1 MKIKHLLLIVW
12 FIVTAV
18 TGNAQTKL
26 FKIVPLGVLG
36 GADESNLSAYMV
48 AASGSNNYICL
59 DAGTINYGIQKA
71 VANKVFNIPAEEVL
85 KQYIKGYFISHGHLD
100 HLGGMIINSPGDSNK
115 SIYGL
120 ASTLSTLKTHYF
132 TPQSW
137 ANFGNEGVGAIN
149 KYSYK
154 ALTPLTETFVDN
166 TQMTV
171 AAFPLSHADLT
182 STAFLIKSKTNYVL
196 YFGDTGS
203 DAIEKSDKLQNVWK
217 AIAPLIKNK
226 QLKAL
231 MIEVS
236 FPNERPDDSLAGHLT
251 PRLLMAEMNNLSQLT
266 GADAI
271 KNLNVMVTHLKPP
284 VDSITKI
291 KAQLKAENKLGLNLI
306 FPEQGK
312 LLEF

>member
-1 MKIKHLLLIVW
+1 MKIKYILTLQLLLLCIISV
-12 FIVTAV
+12 
-18 TGNAQTKL
+18 AQTKS

-48 AASGSNNYICL
+48 APAGSNNYICL

-71 VANKVFNIPAEEVL
+71 VTNKVFDIPAEDVL
-85 KQYIKGYFISHGHLD
+85 KQYIKGYFISHAHLD

-120 ASTLSTLKTHYF
+120 ANTLSTLKTHYF
-132 TPQSW
+132 TAQSW
-137 ANFGNEGVGAIN
+137 ANFGNEGAGALN
-149 KYSYK
+149 KYTYH
-154 ALTPLTETFVDN
+154 ALTPFTQTPITNTELTV
-166 TQMTV
+166 Q
-171 AAFPLSHADLT
+171 AFPLSHADLT
-182 STAFLIKSKTNYVL
+182 STAYLVKSKNDYIL

-203 DAIEKSDKLQNVWK
+203 DTIENSSNLSNIWQT
-217 AIAPLIKNK
+217 IAPLVKNK

-236 FPNERPDDSLAGHLT
+236 FPDEQPDKSLFGHLT
-251 PRLLMAEMNNLSQLT
+251 PRLLMTEMNNLVKLA
-266 GADAI
+266 GIDAI
-271 KNLNVMVTHLKPP
+271 KNLNVIITHLKPP
-284 VDSITKI
+284 ANNIAKI
-291 KAQLKAENKLGLNLI
+291 KAQLKVENKLGLNLI

>member
-1 MKIKHLLLIVW
+1 M
-12 FIVTAV
+12 
-18 TGNAQTKL
+18 AQTKA

-48 AASGSNNYICL
+48 APAASNNYICL

-71 VANKVFNIPAEEVL
+71 VANKVFTIAAEDVL
-85 KQYIKGYFISHGHLD
+85 QQYIKGYFISHGHLD

-115 SIYGL
+115 NIYGL
-120 ASTLSTLKTHYF
+120 ASTLSTIKTHYF

-149 KYSYK
+149 RYTYRILDPYSE
-154 ALTPLTETFVDN
+154 TPIDN
-166 TQMTV
+166 TGLTV
-171 AAFPLSHADLT
+171 QAFPLSHANLT
-182 STAFLIKSKTNYVL
+182 STAFLVKSKTNYIL

-203 DAIEKSDKLQNVWK
+203 DAIEKSNKLQTVWN

-236 FPNERPDDSLAGHLT
+236 FPNERADNSLSGHLT

-271 KNLNVMVTHLKPP
+271 KNLNVIITHLKPP
-284 VDSITKI
+284 ADSIVKI
-291 KAQLKAENKLGLNLI
+291 KAQLKAENKLGLNLVY
-306 FPEQGK
+306 PEQGK

>member
-1 MKIKHLLLIVW
+1 MKIKYILTLQLLLVS
-12 FIVTAV
+12 FIGV
-18 TGNAQTKL
+18 AQTKS

-48 AASGSNNYICL
+48 APAGSNNYICL

-85 KQYIKGYFISHGHLD
+85 QQYIRGYFISHSHLD

-120 ASTLSTLKTHYF
+120 TSTLSTLKTHYF

-149 KYSYK
+149 KYSYRT
-154 ALTPLTETFVDN
+154 LTPFVETPIDN
-166 TQMTV
+166 TELTV
-171 AAFPLSHADLT
+171 QAFPLSHADLT
-182 STAFLIKSKTNYVL
+182 STAFLAKSKTNYVL

-203 DAIEKSDKLQNVWK
+203 DAIEKSDKLQTVWE

-226 QLKAL
+226 QLKAI

-236 FPNERPDDSLAGHLT
+236 FPDEQPDKSLFGHLT
-251 PRLLMAEMNNLSQLT
+251 PRLLMTEMNNLSTLT
-266 GADAI
+266 GVDAI
-271 KNLNVMVTHLKPP
+271 KNLNIIITHLKPP
-284 VDSITKI
+284 ANSITKI
-291 KAQLKAENKLGLNLI
+291 KTQLKAENKLGLNLI
-306 FPEQGK
+306 FPEQGN

>member
-1 MKIKHLLLIVW
+1 MKIKQFIILQLLLLPIVCM
-12 FIVTAV
+12 
-18 TGNAQTKL
+18 AQTKA

-48 AASGSNNYICL
+48 APAGSNNYICL

-71 VANKVFNIPAEEVL
+71 VANKVFTIPAEEVL
-85 KQYIKGYFISHGHLD
+85 QQYIKGYFISHGHLD

-137 ANFGNEGVGAIN
+137 ANFSNEGAGAIN
-149 KYSYK
+149 RYTYRTLDPLSE
-154 ALTPLTETFVDN
+154 TPIDN
-166 TQMTV
+166 TELTV
-171 AAFPLSHADLT
+171 QAFPLSHANLT
-182 STAFLIKSKTNYVL
+182 STAFLVKSKTHYIL

-203 DAIEKSDKLQNVWK
+203 DAIEKSNKLQSVWK

-236 FPNERPDDSLAGHLT
+236 FPNERLDNSLSGHLT
-251 PRLLMAEMNNLSQLT
+251 PRLLMAEMNRLSQLT
-266 GADAI
+266 GADAV
-271 KNLNVMVTHLKPP
+271 KNLNVIITHLKPP
-284 VDSITKI
+284 ADSIAKI
-291 KAQLKAENKLGLNLI
+291 KAQLKAENKLSLNLV
-306 FPEQGK
+306 FPMQGK
-312 LLEF
+312 LMEF

>member
-1 MKIKHLLLIVW
+1 M
-12 FIVTAV
+12 
-18 TGNAQTKL
+18 AQTKA

-48 AASGSNNYICL
+48 APSGSNNYICL

-71 VANKVFNIPAEEVL
+71 VANNVFTIAAEEVL
-85 KQYIKGYFISHGHLD
+85 QQYIKGYFISHGHLD

-120 ASTLSTLKTHYF
+120 ASTLSTIKTHYF

-137 ANFGNEGVGAIN
+137 ANFGNEGAGAIN
-149 KYSYK
+149 RYTYRTLDPLSE
-154 ALTPLTETFVDN
+154 TPIDN
-166 TQMTV
+166 TGLSVQ
-171 AAFPLSHADLT
+171 AFPLSHANLT
-182 STAFLIKSKTNYVL
+182 STAFLVKNKTDYIL

-203 DAIEKSDKLQNVWK
+203 DAIEKSDKLQTVWK

-236 FPNERPDDSLAGHLT
+236 FPNERADNSLSGHLT
-251 PRLLMAEMNNLSQLT
+251 PRLLMAEMNNLSLIT
-266 GADAI
+266 GVDAI
-271 KNLNVMVTHLKPP
+271 KNLNVIITHLKPP
-284 VDSITKI
+284 ADSIAKI
-291 KAQLKAENKLGLNLI
+291 KEQLKAENKLGLNLI
-306 FPEQGK
+306 FPVQGK

>member
-1 MKIKHLLLIVW
+1 M
-12 FIVTAV
+12 
-18 TGNAQTKL
+18 AQTKA

-48 AASGSNNYICL
+48 APSGSNNYICL

-71 VANKVFNIPAEEVL
+71 VDNKVFTVPAEDVL
-85 KQYIKGYFISHGHLD
+85 QQYIKGYFISHGHLD

-120 ASTLSTLKTHYF
+120 ASTLSTIKTHYF

-137 ANFGNEGVGAIN
+137 ANFGNEGAGAIN
-149 KYSYK
+149 RYSYRI
-154 ALTPLTETFVDN
+154 LDPLSETPIDN
-166 TQMTV
+166 TGLSVQ
-171 AAFPLSHADLT
+171 AFPLSHANLT
-182 STAFLIKSKTNYVL
+182 STAFLVKSKSNYIL

-203 DAIEKSDKLQNVWK
+203 DAIEKSDKLQTVWK

-236 FPNERPDDSLAGHLT
+236 FPNERPDNSLSGHLT

-271 KNLNVMVTHLKPP
+271 KNLNVIITHLKPP
-284 VDSITKI
+284 ADSIAKI
-291 KAQLKAENKLGLNLI
+291 KAQLKDENKLGLNLI

>member
-1 MKIKHLLLIVW
+1 MKIKYILILPLLLL
-12 FIVTAV
+12 FIISS
-18 TGNAQTKL
+18 AQTKS

-48 AASGSNNYICL
+48 APAGSNNYICL

-71 VANKVFNIPAEEVL
+71 VANKVFHIPAEEVL

-120 ASTLSTLKTHYF
+120 TSTLSTLKTHYF

-137 ANFGNEGVGAIN
+137 SNFGNEGEGAIN
-149 KYSYK
+149 KYTYRS
-154 ALTPLTETFVDN
+154 LSPFTETTIDN

-171 AAFPLSHADLT
+171 TSFPLSHADLI
-182 STAFLIKSKTNYVL
+182 STAFLVKYKTNYVL

-203 DAIEKSDKLQNVWK
+203 DAIEKSNKLQTIWK
-217 AIAPLIKNK
+217 TVAPLIKNK
-226 QLKAL
+226 QLKVI

-236 FPNERPDDSLAGHLT
+236 FPDEQPDKSLFGHLT
-251 PRLLMAEMNNLSQLT
+251 PRLLMAEMNSLSQLT
-266 GADAI
+266 GIDAI
-271 KNLNVMVTHLKPP
+271 KNLNVIITHLKPP
-284 VDSITKI
+284 AASIAKI
-291 KAQLKAENKLGLNLI
+291 KAQLRAENKLGLNLI